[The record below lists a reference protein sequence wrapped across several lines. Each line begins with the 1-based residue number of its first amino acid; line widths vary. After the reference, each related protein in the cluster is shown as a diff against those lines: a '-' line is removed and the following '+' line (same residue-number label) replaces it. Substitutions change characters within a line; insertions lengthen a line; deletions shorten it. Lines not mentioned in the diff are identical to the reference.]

1 MPFTNTTIAGGSDPS
16 RMASPARARNVPL
29 PTRFFSLREAKESLF
44 NLRFQASTEKL
55 DAPSNL
61 RKTRREI
68 ARLNTILRERELAK
82 EQPAVA
88 TGG

>member
-1 MPFTNTTIAGGSDPS
+1 MSKAKE
-16 RMASPARARNVPL
+16 
-29 PTRFFSLREAKESLF
+29 LREMSDDQLGFLLRETKEALF

-68 ARLNTILRERELAK
+68 ARINTILQERQLA
-82 EQPAVA
+82 QATSTTA
-88 TGG
+88 TGV

>member
-1 MPFTNTTIAGGSDPS
+1 MSKASELREMSDDQL
-16 RMASPARARNVPL
+16 V
-29 PTRFFSLREAKESLF
+29 FSLNEAKQSLF

-68 ARLNTILRERELAK
+68 ARIYTVLRQRELIK
-82 EQPAVA
+82 
-88 TGG
+88 TT